1 MIKTRRKIPD
11 RLSPTKKLKWW
22 FKNNFLYLIIVG
34 VVCLITALILISE
47 ISLFER
53 TRNMEALLQKSR
65 RDMRRGGISD
75 QDVEVLR
82 KIYPD
87 INWNNQNDRVR
98 WKHRQKLDKE
108 RRSRQKVFDQLQRNE

>member
-1 MIKTRRKIPD
+1 MTRARRRIPD
-11 RLSPTKKLKWW
+11 VLSPKKRLKWW

-108 RRSRQKVFDQLQRNE
+108 RRSRQKVFEQLQQN

>member
-1 MIKTRRKIPD
+1 MTRARRRIPD
-11 RLSPTKKLKWW
+11 VLSPKKRLKWW

-65 RDMRRGGISD
+65 KDMRWGGITD
-75 QDVEVLR
+75 RDVEIL
-82 KIYPD
+82 KKQYPN
-87 INWNNQNDRVR
+87 INWDNTYDRER
-98 WKHRQKLDKE
+98 WQKGTQWMRD
-108 RRSRQKVFDQLQRNE
+108 RRANEMATKALRHE